1 MLFADIDILDEQM
14 NYVPHCWVGVRD
26 GRIDYIG
33 DTAPADASAYGE
45 SYDGSGRLLMSG
57 FFNAHAHA
65 PMTLLRGWGEA
76 LPLDRWLN
84 ERIFPFEA
92 QLTADDIYWGT
103 LLTCAEML
111 RYGTVSFSDMYYSA
125 DARFRACKDAG
136 IKINLGETL
145 VAPDEKPYSEYPL
158 CALNQRLLKEYHG
171 SCDGRLLLDFNI
183 HAEYTTNPTT
193 VQGIAQA
200 AADEG
205 VRMQVHVSET
215 KAEVEQ
221 CRERHQG
228 MSPVVY
234 LNSLGV
240 FDVPTTAAHCVWV
253 DQDDIAILRDKKV
266 FVAHNPVSNMK
277 LGSGFAPVKN
287 MIDQGICVSLG
298 TDGTASNNNLDMMQD
313 MYVMALLHK
322 GTSLDPTVLTPQQ
335 ILTIATR
342 NGALSQGR
350 DDTGVLKVGAK
361 ADLCVLDTTGAS
373 WTPMTNPVANVVY
386 AGHGDDVCLTM
397 VDGIVRYRDGS
408 WPSIDIDQ
416 AKAHVVAAAQRIIA
430 TL

>member
-1 MLFADIDILDEQM
+1 
-14 NYVPHCWVGVRD
+14 
-26 GRIDYIG
+26 
-33 DTAPADASAYGE
+33 
-45 SYDGSGRLLMSG
+45 
-57 FFNAHAHA
+57 
-65 PMTLLRGWGEA
+65 
-76 LPLDRWLN
+76 
-84 ERIFPFEA
+84 
-92 QLTADDIYWGT
+92 
-103 LLTCAEML
+103 
-111 RYGTVSFSDMYYSA
+111 
-125 DARFRACKDAG
+125 
-136 IKINLGETL
+136 
-145 VAPDEKPYSEYPL
+145 
-158 CALNQRLLKEYHG
+158 
-171 SCDGRLLLDFNI
+171 
-183 HAEYTTNPTT
+183 
-193 VQGIAQA
+193 
-200 AADEG
+200 
-205 VRMQVHVSET
+205 
-215 KAEVEQ
+215 
-221 CRERHQG
+221 
-228 MSPVVY
+228 
-234 LNSLGV
+234 
-240 FDVPTTAAHCVWV
+240 
-253 DQDDIAILRDKKV
+253 
-266 FVAHNPVSNMK
+266 
-277 LGSGFAPVKN
+277 